1 MKFRFRL
8 VAIVICA
15 FAGTSGVMRAQ
26 ASSTDDFDVLA
37 SRASAALRSDPGQ
50 AVPLYRQA
58 LALKPDWA
66 EGWFDLGGG
75 LYQIDQFS
83 EAEQAFR
90 KAAALAPGNGAV
102 WGFLGLCES
111 RLGKYREAL
120 TDIHKGEVAG
130 LPDNLPFVSAVHNE
144 AALIYLRSHD
154 YSGSIEELRVLAK
167 AGDNSSPTVRALGVT
182 ALGMPY
188 MPNELPG
195 NKLPLVDLAGRAA
208 LAFYAGNGD
217 EGAPLF
223 KQLIAQYPNEPG
235 VHYFVGISLLER
247 DPNASLAEFRKE
259 LAISPSH
266 VQARQQIA
274 MIEIKT
280 GDAASAAVITRE
292 ALQLQPLNALSHAIL
307 GRAYEHMGRHEDAT
321 SEFETAVKLAPDNP
335 ELHFSLGQ
343 NYRRV
348 GRIVDADKQIAEF
361 KRLKSIQDSR
371 GVSAQDGP
379 GENR

>member
-1 MKFRFRL
+1 
-8 VAIVICA
+8 
-15 FAGTSGVMRAQ
+15 MRAQ
-26 ASSTDDFDVLA
+26 LNSTESFDALA
-37 SRASAALRSDPGQ
+37 GRASAALRTDPRQ
-50 AVPLYRQA
+50 AIPLYRQA

-75 LYQIDQFS
+75 LYQMDQLP

-111 RLGKYREAL
+111 RLGKYGGAL
-120 TDIHKGEVAG
+120 TDFHKGEAAG
-130 LPDNLPFVSAVHNE
+130 LPDNLPFLSAVHNE

-167 AGDNSSPTVRALGVT
+167 AGDKSPGTVHGLGVT

-188 MPNELPG
+188 LPPEIP
-195 NKLPLVDLAGRAA
+195 KEKMPLVDLAGRAA
-208 LAFYAGNGD
+208 LAFYAGTGD

-223 KQLIAQYPNEPG
+223 KQLVAQYPKEPG
-235 VHYFVGISLLER
+235 VHYFIGISLLER

-266 VQARQQIA
+266 VPARQQIA
-274 MIEIKT
+274 MLEIKT
-280 GDAASAAVITRE
+280 GDAKSAALMARE
-292 ALQLQPLNALSHAIL
+292 ALQLQPSNALSHAIL
-307 GRAYEHMGRHEDAT
+307 GRAYEHMGRRQEAT

-343 NYRRV
+343 NYRRM
-348 GRIVDADKQIAEF
+348 GRTADADKQITEF
-361 KRLKSIQDSR
+361 KRLKSVQDSR
-371 GVSAQDGP
+371 GVSATQEGP